1 MTNKKNKS
9 IEISLITSKVPS
21 LNTPRARTGT
31 IICQDNVNQV
41 YGQKT
46 NNSNKMIKNMVI

>member
-9 IEISLITSKVPS
+9 IEISLILTKVPS
-21 LNTPRARTGT
+21 LNTPRAKRGT
-31 IICQDNVNQV
+31 IICQDNVNQA